1 MIAPS
6 AGPCRPGS
14 YGPGMVH
21 PGLQG
26 TAVYATGAHGSGS
39 YGYASPNPPG
49 HVGGMPPRANT
60 MLTDFDDVL
69 ADPRF
74 HHSMQR
80 REIAPV
86 YGVDADGYCA
96 GRGWAVAGLL
106 RFHSASSM
114 KQHPI
119 KQNMGMIE
127 ADAVEESPALLG
139 VCDGVSEVQ
148 KLGISPDEFPRE
160 LLAQCREIL
169 DARQND
175 TPPPSPRWWPGS
187 EDPRWLVHML
197 EEAYDATTS
206 HGSSTVLLAAI
217 EDSNRLVVAQ
227 LGDCGL
233 LVLRPTPS
241 QPERLQLVFRT
252 EPLRYDE
259 NKPYQVARLDGISE
273 ATVRSVIQRARID
286 SVPVC
291 HGDIVIMGSDGIFD
305 NLHEEE
311 CVSIIERCCVTSPPS
326 FQPLQLPQLP
336 QPPHRWSGRRLPPVP
351 STEQLALAAKTLVD
365 EALGV
370 VCVGEV
376 NKNGH
381 IQWPK
386 EARQTPVG
394 LGGKADDT
402 TALVACLVMV
412 DDLASHEEHFYKMHP
427 SDKRGMSWMTTT
439 CCGTNGSQPACE
451 RRNDGACSIT

>member
-1 MIAPS
+1 
-6 AGPCRPGS
+6 
-14 YGPGMVH
+14 MVH

-26 TAVYATGAHGSGS
+26 TAVYATCAHGSGS
-39 YGYASPNPPG
+39 YGHALPNPAG
-49 HVGGMPPRANT
+49 VAVGMPPRANT
-60 MLTDFDDVL
+60 MLTDFDEVL

-74 HHSMQR
+74 HRSMQR

-86 YGVDADGYCA
+86 YGLDADSYSA
-96 GRGWAVAGLL
+96 GRGCAVAGLL

-148 KLGISPDEFPRE
+148 KMGIPPDEFPRE

-187 EDPRWLVHML
+187 EDPRWLVHLL
-197 EEAYDATTS
+197 EEAYDTTSS

-217 EDSNRLVVAQ
+217 EDSNHLVVAQ

-233 LVLRPTPS
+233 LVLRSTPS
-241 QPERLQLVFRT
+241 QPERLQVVFRT

-273 ATVRSVIQRARID
+273 AMVRSVIQRAQID
-286 SVPVC
+286 SIPAR

-311 CVSIIERCCVTSPPS
+311 CVSIIERCCGTSPPP
-326 FQPLQLPQLP
+326 FQSQRLP
-336 QPPHRWSGRRLPPVP
+336 QPPHDSGGRRLPAVP
-351 STEQLALAAKTLVD
+351 STEQLAFAAETLVD
-365 EALGV
+365 EALSV

-412 DDLASHEEHFYKMHP
+412 DDLAAHEDHFYKMHP
-427 SDKRGMSWMTTT
+427 GDKRGKGWMMTT
-439 CCGTNGSQPACE
+439 CCGTNGSQPGCE
-451 RRNDGACSIT
+451 RRNDDACSIT